1 MEMSDL
7 IKKINELAH
16 KQKTVGLSEEEKQEQ
31 AGLRQDY
38 LKIFRSNFKS
48 QLEHT
53 KIQTPDGNLHPLR
66 YMPNDDK
73 KPN

>member
-1 MEMSDL
+1 MEMKQL
-7 IKKINELAH
+7 IQKINELAH
-16 KQKTVGLSEEEKQEQ
+16 KQKTVGLSKEEQEEQ
-31 AGLRQDY
+31 GLLRQEY
-38 LKIFRSNFKS
+38 LKIFRSNFKG

-53 KIQTPDGNLHPLR
+53 KIQTPDGKLHPLK